1 MKKTH
6 VSVTASSSAIDRY
19 RSVIVGHS
27 SVGYLIRYEVS
38 MWLSAIPGAAGIFLR
53 SKVWPRL
60 FGSCGKGC
68 LFGSH
73 VVLRHPH
80 RMHLGDRV
88 VVSDGCILDARN
100 DETDEAMAIGND
112 VMLSNDVMIHCK
124 GGTVR
129 IGDGTGVNVQ
139 SILQSVDGNPV
150 RIGKDVIIGPRCY
163 IVGGGSYR
171 TDRLDVPMRLQGIR
185 RDGGLIIEDDVW
197 LGANVTVMGGVVVH
211 TGSVVA
217 AHAVVTHSV
226 PQRGICMG
234 IPARVVRIRGQGDV
248 VQTT

>member
-6 VSVTASSSAIDRY
+6 VSVTAASSAIDRY
-19 RSVIVGHS
+19 RSVIVGNLS
-27 SVGYLIRYEVS
+27 TGYLIRYEGS
-38 MWLSAIPGAAGIFLR
+38 MLLSAIPGAAGIFLR
-53 SKVWPRL
+53 SRIWPRL

-73 VVLRHPH
+73 VILRHPH
-80 RMHLGDRV
+80 RIHIGDRV

-100 DETDEAMAIGND
+100 DETDEVMVIGND
-112 VMLSNDVMIHCK
+112 VMLSNDVGIHCK
-124 GGTVR
+124 GGKVW
-129 IGDGTGVNVQ
+129 IGDSTGINVQ
-139 SILQSVDGNPV
+139 TVIQSVDGNPV
-150 RIGKDVIIGPRCY
+150 RIGRDVIIGPRCY

-171 TDRLDVPMRLQGIR
+171 MDRLDLPMRLQGIR
-185 RDGGLIIEDDVW
+185 PDGGLVIEDDVW

-226 PQRGICMG
+226 PQRAICMG
-234 IPARVVRIRGQGDV
+234 IPARVVQIRGQGDAV
-248 VQTT
+248 HNT